1 MVANKTVANSSKKK
15 AAGLFSKDQILSS
28 LKFNKRKDLLNALLD
43 EDKHYSLKEVET
55 VIEKFMKDEVK

>member
-1 MVANKTVANSSKKK
+1 MANVKAANSSTKK

-28 LKFNKRKDLLNALLD
+28 SKFNKRKDLLDALLD